1 MPVHEKD
8 LLRKMSIEIPI
19 FVHCIGLVKR
29 DQHQITRI
37 HSKQTS
43 HQGRSQKLLL
53 RRESPLR
60 WEPWW
65 MVCLLTGRQRNFLS
79 KNVQKCFQESTPTMK
94 VCQILNQIKVSR
106 PIQVLEYRNACI
118 RWRNSNWVLQIFAFC
133 QNRNNVIKEW
143 CC

>member
-1 MPVHEKD
+1 MPAQPKNRTPHLRPPARLRQTLDSDQD

-53 RRESPLR
+53 QRGSPFLCALHWSGEKGPTPDHPDPLKANFTPRQIAKASATKRKPLFMNRRPNAEQKKCC
-60 WEPWW
+60 
-65 MVCLLTGRQRNFLS
+65 MCVC
-79 KNVQKCFQESTPTMK
+79 
-94 VCQILNQIKVSR
+94 
-106 PIQVLEYRNACI
+106 
-118 RWRNSNWVLQIFAFC
+118 
-133 QNRNNVIKEW
+133 
-143 CC
+143 